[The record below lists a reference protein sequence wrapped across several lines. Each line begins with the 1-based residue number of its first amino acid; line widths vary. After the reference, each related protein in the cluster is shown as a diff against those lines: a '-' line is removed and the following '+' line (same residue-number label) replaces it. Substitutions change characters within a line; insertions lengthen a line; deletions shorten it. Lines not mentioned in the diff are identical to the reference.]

1 MTYVVSEGGR
11 FNAGGGAGALNSDR
25 MSLVVGAEGI
35 EPTASSVSGKRSPT
49 ELRA

>member
-1 MTYVVSEGGR
+1 MTYVVREGGR
-11 FNAGGGAGALNSDR
+11 FNAGGAGALNSDR